1 MKKITV
7 QWIGHACYKLT
18 FGDWSCVVDPYE
30 NGSVPGLGDVQAA
43 AHEVYCSHG
52 HHDHNAAHLVKQV
65 RMFAP
70 APEITK
76 VASFH
81 DDAQGTKRGQNTIH
95 VFEYQG
101 MKLAHFGDLGHVL
114 TEEQVQQAGD
124 VDVVLIPV
132 GGFYTID
139 PQTAK
144 KVAQQVN
151 AKIII
156 PMHYRTEQFGFDVIA
171 HIDEFTQL
179 FDNVIVAEGS
189 TAHIT
194 IGMMQQ
200 PQVLVLTPA
209 ALEKQ
214 I

>member
-43 AHEVYCSHG
+43 ANEVFCSHG
-52 HHDHNAAHLVKQV
+52 HHDHNAAHLVRQV

-70 APEITK
+70 APQITK

-81 DDAQGTKRGQNTIH
+81 DDAQGTKRGENIIH
-95 VFEYQG
+95 VFDYEG
-101 MKLAHFGDLGHVL
+101 TKLAHFGDLGHPL
-114 TEEQVQQAGD
+114 TDEQAAQIGN
-124 VDVVLIPV
+124 VDVALIPV

-139 PQTAK
+139 PHTAK
-144 KVAQQVN
+144 QVARQVN
-151 AKIII
+151 AKVII

-171 HIDEFTQL
+171 HIDDFTAL
-179 FDNVIVAEGS
+179 YDNVIATDGC

-194 IGMMQQ
+194 TAENSQ
-200 PQVLVLTPA
+200 PAVLVLTPM
-209 ALEKQ
+209 ALEK
-214 I
+214 